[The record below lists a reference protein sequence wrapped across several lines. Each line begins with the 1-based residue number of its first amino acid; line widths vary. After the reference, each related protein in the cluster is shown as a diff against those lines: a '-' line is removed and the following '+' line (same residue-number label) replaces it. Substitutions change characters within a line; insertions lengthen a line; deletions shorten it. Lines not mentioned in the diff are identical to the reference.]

1 MSRSGSVCFSCFSR
15 IENRRKQLKSFSAL
29 RHIGTKHAI
38 PILPDVRWRIPRC
51 RRSDQRIS
59 TMTVKFGTDGSD
71 YLDGTDSTDWL
82 YGQDG
87 NDYLEGYGGNDFL
100 KGGAGADTVYGDGGD
115 DVLYEVAD
123 GADDYLDGG
132 SGTDIVD
139 YSAVNNGIGIV
150 INLAT
155 GSARSSAIGHDT
167 LVSIENAV
175 GSEAGDII
183 HGTDAGFLGIGGW
196 GENNL
201 SGGGGNDSIWGHS
214 GNDTLWGG
222 NGLDDLHGGDDE
234 DTLHGG
240 YDPDWLYGD
249 AGDDKLFGDAGDDF
263 LFGGPG
269 NDHFDGG
276 DGFDTVSYRYAADG
290 VAITWD
296 GQNEYLLAD
305 AVGSSLT
312 EGVDSFANVEK
323 VIGSPFGDF
332 IQGDGLGAADNVID
346 GGDGDDDLYGDHP
359 RNDISGFYG
368 GNDILN
374 GGNGHDWLSGDMGV
388 DILTG
393 GAGNDI
399 FYFEKVDSGV
409 GAGNRD
415 IITDFQHGTDN
426 LQIFIPNEDLSFIG
440 QGTFTAA
447 DQVRFGYDGS
457 DTIVQVNLDQDSL
470 PEMEIQ
476 LTGYVTLT
484 ASDFY
489 LLSH

>member
-1 MSRSGSVCFSCFSR
+1 
-15 IENRRKQLKSFSAL
+15 
-29 RHIGTKHAI
+29 
-38 PILPDVRWRIPRC
+38 
-51 RRSDQRIS
+51 
-59 TMTVKFGTDGSD
+59 MTVKFGTDGSD

-100 KGGAGADTVYGDGGD
+100 NGGAGADTVYGDGGN

-222 NGLDDLHGGDDE
+222 NGLDDLHGGDDN

-240 YDPDWLYGD
+240 NDTDWLYGD

-269 NDHFDGG
+269 NDTFDGG
-276 DGFDTVSYRYAADG
+276 DGVDTVSYQFATPTTENGFVWG
-290 VAITWD
+290 VDMTHFLVD
-296 GQNEYLLAD
+296 D
-305 AVGSSLT
+305 T
-312 EGVDSFANVEK
+312 EGVDTFSGVENL
-323 VIGSPFGDF
+323 VGSPFIDELFGD
-332 IQGDGLGAADNVID
+332 QLGANVAHTID
-346 GGDGDDDLYGDHP
+346 GGGGDDSIYGANA
-359 RNDISGFYG
+359 NDTLIG
-368 GNDILN
+368 GEGDDYLIGN
-374 GGNGHDWLSGDMGV
+374 GGA

-393 GAGNDI
+393 GPGADTFHI
-399 FYFEKVDSGV
+399 DYTSSLHDTGV
-409 GAGNRD
+409 GYGNRD
-415 IITDFQHGTDN
+415 IVTDFQHGTD
-426 LQIFIPNEDLSFIG
+426 LIKFIIHDNPSEATANSLSFIG
-440 QGTFTAA
+440 QSAFTFA
-447 DQVRFGYDGS
+447 DQTRVAYEGS
-457 DTIVQVNLDQDSL
+457 NTVVQVNLDSDAN
-470 PEMEIQ
+470 PEMEV
-476 LTGYVTLT
+476 LLLGHVTLT
-484 ASDFY
+484 ASDFE
-489 LLSH
+489 SF